1 MNKGYCRRLS
11 GVRRW
16 IAVVLIGV
24 TWGFPLGACE
34 LGEITT
40 TTTTTLDGRDVI
52 VSLVRS
58 AIITPLDAWLTG
70 LVEDLVDQFS
80 EED

>member
-1 MNKGYCRRLS
+1 MSNA
-11 GVRRW
+11 RRW
-16 IAVVLIGV
+16 LAVSLVGL
-24 TWGFPLGACE
+24 TCGFPWGACE

-70 LVEDLVDQFS
+70 VVEDFFDQFG
-80 EED
+80 DQD